1 MKFVSAIRTTTFL
14 ILALSV
20 LHSQAQS
27 SDGFIYQPIES
38 GKALPGT
45 TKSSHAST
53 VVELKGGDIMAAWFG
68 GSREGAPDVAIYGAR
83 LHDGIWS
90 APTELARA
98 LGVPCWNPVL
108 FHTRDGR
115 LWLYY
120 KYGPKPSSWLG
131 ARKWSSDE
139 GRTWSAEEHL
149 PSGILGPIKDKPLVL
164 PNGVIVSGSSV
175 ESAGW
180 AAWIERSQ
188 DNGLTWT
195 KFGPITIPDSADV
208 PDEKA
213 VAALRQE
220 IHPGGDHY
228 PPRDTTIGIIQ
239 PSVVWL
245 GGHHLRFYARSQ
257 TRSGLIATADS
268 TDDGKTWTQ
277 ARFIALPNPNSGIDA
292 VRLKDGRVVLV
303 FNNSFEGRT
312 PLDLAVST
320 DGEHF
325 KIFKILEDGP
335 GEYSYPAIV
344 EATNGDLL
352 VTYTWRRQ
360 TIKFVRIPA
369 ASVPAN

>member
-1 MKFVSAIRTTTFL
+1 MKTAFRPLACFVLLLCSLPLF
-14 ILALSV
+14 
-20 LHSQAQS
+20 SQTP
-27 SDGFIYQPIES
+27 DGFIYQPFAS
-38 GKALPGT
+38 AKALPGT

-53 VVELKGGDIMAAWFG
+53 VVELKDGDIMAAWFG
-68 GSREGAPDVAIYGAR
+68 GTREGAPDVAIYGAR

-98 LGVPCWNPVL
+98 TGVPCWNPVL

-120 KYGPKPSSWLG
+120 KYGPSPSTWLG
-131 ARKWSSDE
+131 ARKVSSDE

-149 PSGILGPIKDKPLVL
+149 PTGILGPIKDKPLVL

-175 ESAGW
+175 EGSDW
-180 AAWIERSQ
+180 AAWIERSE

-195 KFGPITIPDSADV
+195 RFGPITIPDSADV

-213 VAALRQE
+213 IAAMRAA
-220 IHPGGDHY
+220 IHPIGDKY
-228 PPRDTTIGIIQ
+228 PPRDKTIGIIQ

-257 TRSGLIATADS
+257 TRSALIAIADS

-312 PLDLAVST
+312 PLDLAVSA
-320 DGEHF
+320 DAEHF
-325 KIFKILEDGP
+325 RIFRTLEDGP

-344 EATNGDLL
+344 EAANGDLL
-352 VTYTWRRQ
+352 ITYTWRRQ